1 MKIQLAPPSFWPEPR
16 DPSAWQRVLRTLA
29 ADEPIAD
36 PRPCW
41 EKRLEGTISRRS
53 VPGLYG
59 LRVKP
64 APALVIGY
72 GLLTHEETGWRLHDS
87 ARELLDMKPEAFQR
101 ALAVWLIRQS
111 PWVRLMILKLRDG
124 SWQLPRGAS
133 RLPLSRSMQIG
144 VDLVFDENDL
154 KQLPDA
160 RVLLGDQWGD
170 GIGVVET
177 TAKPKSLA
185 ALASPLY
192 LLHAMKWL
200 SNDGSPC
207 LPGDLAAHLGASSPA
222 SVLKQVT
229 EQHADAAGFVPVELV
244 MRELWRL
251 LHRDLKSNNLARWL
265 DLVVSNAIE
274 NGAIEVHDWAPGQ
287 PRHGRGFLGDR
298 DRKLVRW
305 TIHNNFAVPDLDGSE
320 LRTGST
326 TGRRQQKPANNSA
339 GHDHSAEHE
348 VKS

>member
-64 APALVIGY
+64 APALVIGC
-72 GLLTHEETGWRLHDS
+72 GLLT
-87 ARELLDMKPEAFQR
+87 
-101 ALAVWLIRQS
+101 
-111 PWVRLMILKLRDG
+111 
-124 SWQLPRGAS
+124 
-133 RLPLSRSMQIG
+133 
-144 VDLVFDENDL
+144 FDENDL

-160 RVLLGDQWGD
+160 RVLLGDQWCD

-200 SNDGSPC
+200 SNDGAVRAFRATWPLILAQARRLRCSSRSPNNM
-207 LPGDLAAHLGASSPA
+207 P
-222 SVLKQVT
+222 
-229 EQHADAAGFVPVELV
+229 
-244 MRELWRL
+244 MRRALFL
-251 LHRDLKSNNLARWL
+251 LSW
-265 DLVVSNAIE
+265 
-274 NGAIEVHDWAPGQ
+274 
-287 PRHGRGFLGDR
+287 
-298 DRKLVRW
+298 
-305 TIHNNFAVPDLDGSE
+305 
-320 LRTGST
+320 
-326 TGRRQQKPANNSA
+326 
-339 GHDHSAEHE
+339 
-348 VKS
+348 

>member
-64 APALVIGY
+64 APALVIGC
-72 GLLTHEETGWRLHDS
+72 GLLT
-87 ARELLDMKPEAFQR
+87 
-101 ALAVWLIRQS
+101 
-111 PWVRLMILKLRDG
+111 
-124 SWQLPRGAS
+124 
-133 RLPLSRSMQIG
+133 
-144 VDLVFDENDL
+144 FDENDL

-160 RVLLGDQWGD
+160 RVLLGDQWCD